1 MFFFLEQSGFI
12 RNYRMGALS
21 LQRLN
26 NDQLL
31 LLIYSIF
38 LYETRLYHGNATLEN
53 PVQ

>member
-38 LYETRLYHGNATLEN
+38 CTKRDYITVTQL
-53 PVQ
+53 